1 MVLVYKCDKCGEI
14 FKTRAK
20 WERHTIKVGIPCNFE
35 IKMTKNGK
43 LKLDRKGKNGVM
55 VMNGYFGGVKSGE
68 KKTATTDETP
78 KNPNLSK
85 NASKCIKFEEK
96 EGNIDYDEYDG
107 KIIEKKDGNKKQY
120 QCGGC
125 GKMYSYYFHIKRHI
139 DEEKCKYGND
149 GNKNKKS
156 VNKNVKKKS
165 EKKPKYTFNVNFNNC
180 NFSMVMNNT
189 ININNFG
196 KENLEVLT
204 DNILKRCI
212 ENPQRG
218 LIDLIQHI
226 HFNPDVMENSNV
238 RLKSERG
245 RLLEV
250 FEEDEWRL
258 RDTDITIHNLLTSKK
273 DIMDDKF
280 DIMVDNKVLSQ
291 VLVDNYEHF
300 SGLLN
305 NYLRDNMGIERVYR
319 RPNIYNFLREE
330 IMKLLRDD
338 KQRLNFIKR
347 MK

>member
-1 MVLVYKCDKCGEI
+1 LVYKCDKCGEI

-35 IKMTKNGK
+35 IKMTMNGK
-43 LKLDRKGKNGVM
+43 LKLDRKGVNGGVVMGGNNLGRGGMKNGGSNTGGSFQ
-55 VMNGYFGGVKSGE
+55 NGIVSKMGSISKKME
-68 KKTATTDETP
+68 KKDE
-78 KNPNLSK
+78 K
-85 NASKCIKFEEK
+85 IE
-96 EGNIDYDEYDG
+96 YDEYEG
-107 KIIEKKDGNKKQY
+107 KIIEKKDGNKRQY
-120 QCGGC
+120 QCGEC

-139 DEEKCKYGND
+139 DEKKCGYGND
-149 GNKNKKS
+149 GNKNEKRGGKTDKKRG
-156 VNKNVKKKS
+156 

-196 KENLEVLT
+196 NENLEVLT

-218 LIDLIQHI
+218 LIDLIQYI
-226 HFNPDVMENSNV
+226 HFNPDVRENANV

-250 FEEDEWRL
+250 FEEDGWRIK
-258 RDTDITIHNLLTSKK
+258 DTDITIHNLLTSKK

-280 DIMVDNKVLSQ
+280 DLMVDNKVLSQ

-305 NYLRDNMGIERVYR
+305 NYLRENIGGERVYR
-319 RPNIYNFLREE
+319 RPNIYNFLRDE
-330 IMKLLRDD
+330 IMRLLRDD
-338 KQRLNFIKR
+338 KQRLSFIKKMR
-347 MK
+347 